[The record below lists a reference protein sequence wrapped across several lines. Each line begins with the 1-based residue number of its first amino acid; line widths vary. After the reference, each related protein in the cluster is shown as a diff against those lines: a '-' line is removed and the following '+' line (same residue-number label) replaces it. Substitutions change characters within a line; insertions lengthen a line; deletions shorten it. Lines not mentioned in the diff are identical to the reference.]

1 MKPNSDPSSEDAIR
15 PHSYD
20 GIQEYDKRLP
30 NWWLATFYGAI
41 VFAVGYWMY
50 YAQSGLVPSDGAEV
64 DAQISAIQ
72 AVKLSSAAGSL
83 DDDGLWAM
91 SQNAVVISTGQTT
104 FNTTCASC
112 HNEKLTG
119 GIGPSLVD
127 RTWLH
132 GGRPTAIYSTVANGV
147 PAKGM
152 PPWGPV
158 LGPKKVSE
166 AVAYILSKHDRKEP
180 EMTASSTAPLAVA
193 QPATH

>member
-1 MKPNSDPSSEDAIR
+1 MKPNSDPSSEDTLR

-41 VFAVGYWMY
+41 VFAVAYWMY
-50 YAQSGLVPSDGAEV
+50 YAQSGLVPSDGAKV

-83 DDDGLWAM
+83 DDEGLWTM
-91 SQNAVVISTGQTT
+91 SQNPVVISAGQKT

-112 HNEKLTG
+112 HNEQMTG
-119 GIGPSLVD
+119 GIGPNLVD

-132 GGRPTAIYSTVANGV
+132 GGRPTQIFSTVTSGV
-147 PAKGM
+147 AAKGM
-152 PPWGPV
+152 PSWGPI
-158 LGPKKVSE
+158 LGPKKISE

-180 EMTASSTAPLAVA
+180 EMNASAAPLAVV
-193 QPATH
+193 QPAAH